1 MLHATARACREHAGA
16 HKGQSSSAPLI
27 TIAQVQTHQLRHLA
41 ANDQE
46 KQIMAKSIA
55 YTTTALAGTILAM
68 ASPGRAEE
76 PMRVSGTAITTQV
89 ESHFILGGDQVHGS
103 GADKWVGAISA
114 PGWFDSMQGVFTGS
128 SQTDLKLGQSE
139 ARGSLLWRNSD
150 GAVIGSYAVKA
161 AFTMDQKTNM
171 PKGSIEGTW
180 EIRDGIDHFA
190 NVRGHGTVK
199 GEFNGANE
207 IDHWSGTITGFEKRP
222 Q

>member
-1 MLHATARACREHAGA
+1 M
-16 HKGQSSSAPLI
+16 
-27 TIAQVQTHQLRHLA
+27 
-41 ANDQE
+41 
-46 KQIMAKSIA
+46 MAKSIA
-55 YTTTALAGTILAM
+55 YTTTALAVATLAM

-76 PMRVSGTAITTQV
+76 PMQVSGTAITTQV
-89 ESHFILGGDQVHGS
+89 ESHFILAGDQVHGF
-103 GADKWVGAISA
+103 GVDKWVGAISA
-114 PGWFDSMQGVFTGS
+114 PGWFDSMQGAFTGS

-139 ARGSLLWRNSD
+139 AKGSLFWHNSD

-161 AFTMDQKTNM
+161 AFTMDQKTNT
-171 PKGSIEGTW
+171 PKGTIEGTW
-180 EIRDGIDHFA
+180 EIHDGIDHFV